1 MTVRITIDHLFSL
14 LISYYSADL
23 HRTFPDNFKF
33 ACGFFTQRDGSIS
46 MEPPETN
53 SNLASLR
60 RILLAF
66 SIYSPHIGYCQ
77 SLNYLAGFFLLFVDS
92 EEEAF
97 WMLLCTVHDYM
108 PENMYD
114 STMAGANI
122 DQAVLMML
130 IEERFPNS
138 LWEKINSDDGSP
150 PITLVTSHWFLTM
163 FINILPVEV
172 MYTQKMVPH
181 GIY

>member
-1 MTVRITIDHLFSL
+1 
-14 LISYYSADL
+14 
-23 HRTFPDNFKF
+23 
-33 ACGFFTQRDGSIS
+33 

-53 SNLASLR
+53 TKLSALR

-66 SIYSPHIGYCQ
+66 SIHSPQIGYCQ
-77 SLNYLAGFFLLFVDS
+77 SLNYLAGFFLLFVEK

-97 WMLLCTVHDYM
+97 WMMVVTVHDYM

-114 STMAGANI
+114 VTMEGANI

-130 IEERFPNS
+130 LQERLPKDVWN
-138 LWEKINSDDGSP
+138 KINNNENGLP

-172 MYTQKMVPH
+172 SYRT
-181 GIY
+181 